1 MIGQN
6 ILVVLVYSLWM
17 VFKKLIITV
26 MRVIKTVWK
35 HSLLN
40 MFNFFEFLN
49 TVFTSIVVVSIA
61 RVLPLMFDTTTLSSA
76 NPRLLEDVNRIAYL
90 YETTTFYMGLSVYCL
105 CFRLF
110 RLPQFS
116 LYANLPFATM
126 MQGRKDIVNILVILF
141 IFTLSNALC
150 AYIVFCPSIREFET
164 LNSSVY

>member
-1 MIGQN
+1 MI
-6 ILVVLVYSLWM
+6 
-17 VFKKLIITV
+17 FKKLVITV
-26 MRVIKTVWK
+26 MRIIKTVWK

-61 RVLPLMFDTTTLSSA
+61 QVLPIIYSETALTMK
-76 NPRLLEDVNRIAYL
+76 NPRLLEEVNRIAYL

-126 MQGRKDIVNILVILF
+126 I
-141 IFTLSNALC
+141 
-150 AYIVFCPSIREFET
+150 
-164 LNSSVY
+164 